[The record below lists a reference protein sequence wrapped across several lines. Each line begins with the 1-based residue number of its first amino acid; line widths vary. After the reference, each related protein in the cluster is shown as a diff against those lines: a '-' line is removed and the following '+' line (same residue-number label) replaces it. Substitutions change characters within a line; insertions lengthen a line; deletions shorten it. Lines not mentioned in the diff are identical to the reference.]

1 VKSFK
6 VRAKYLDAS
15 NPELL
20 ERSGQLGSRGL
31 EGVCPGDDLH
41 QEGVVVGADDG
52 SGEGAGGVE
61 TNAHTLA
68 RPEHLV
74 LKQGI
79 LKGEVS
85 LYR

>member
-1 VKSFK
+1 
-6 VRAKYLDAS
+6 
-15 NPELL
+15 
-20 ERSGQLGSRGL
+20 
-31 EGVCPGDDLH
+31 
-41 QEGVVVGADDG
+41 VGADDG